1 MSGQGD
7 GRLLLPESLEN
18 VFLLPRRKSWSQT
31 VLALRA
37 LSSSSIQCHQNS
49 SSCKGTG
56 PKREVRGGPGGA
68 GGITKPGNTMTKLF
82 PRNPPDSAKSISTG
96 GYLTSNQSPTLP
108 TPCLIKR
115 ARGCNIELDLHHLG
129 VRYLYDRLLYT
140 ANGNWF
146 SIYGKDLKFPF

>member
-7 GRLLLPESLEN
+7 GRLLLPESSEN
-18 VFLLPRRKSWSQT
+18 VFLLPRLKSQLQT
-31 VLALRA
+31 VLALK
-37 LSSSSIQCHQNS
+37 STVVFFQQCHQNS

-56 PKREVRGGPGGA
+56 PKREVRGGPGGV

-82 PRNPPDSAKSISTG
+82 LRNPRDSAKSVSTG
-96 GYLTSNQSPTLP
+96 GYLTSNRSPTLP
-108 TPCLIKR
+108 TLCLIKR
-115 ARGCNIELDLHHLG
+115 ARGCNIELDLHHLC
-129 VRYLYDRLLYT
+129 VRYLYDHLLYT